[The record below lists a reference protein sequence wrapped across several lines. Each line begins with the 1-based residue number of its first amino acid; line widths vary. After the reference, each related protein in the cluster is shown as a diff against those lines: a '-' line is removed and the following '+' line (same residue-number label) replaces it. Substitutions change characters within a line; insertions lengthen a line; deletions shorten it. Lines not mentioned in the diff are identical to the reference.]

1 MTKLDKTDLMILQT
15 LQNDA
20 KTSMKTLAD
29 ALHLSKTPVYER
41 IRRLEKEGI
50 IKRYVALVDPEKNRS
65 AACRVLQRVTGD
77 PR

>member
-1 MTKLDKTDLMILQT
+1 MTKLDKTDLMILQA

-50 IKRYVALVDPEKNRS
+50 I
-65 AACRVLQRVTGD
+65 
-77 PR
+77 